1 MNLQEVLKTY
11 WGYDSFRP
19 LQEDIIRSVLAKKD
33 TLALLPTGGG
43 KSICFQVPTMV
54 SEGICIVVSP
64 LIALMKDQVN
74 NLQNKGIK
82 AAAIYSGMRP
92 REIDIVLDNCIY
104 GGYKF
109 LYIAPER
116 LETELFIERVK
127 KMNVNLLAID
137 EAHCISQWGYDFRP
151 AYIKIANVREILPDV
166 TILALTATATDKV
179 KTDIQQQ
186 LLFKKDAVVFQQS
199 FERKN
204 LSYSVLY
211 DEDREGKLKEIF
223 IKIKGSGLV
232 YVRTR
237 RETKRLSDLLK
248 KYKFSADFYHAGLDV
263 SIRMK
268 KQEKWIKGQTRI
280 MVCTNAFGMG
290 IDKPDVRVVIHWDIP
305 ESLEA
310 YYQEAGRAGRD
321 EKKSYAV
328 LLYRKADK
336 KKLLELHEKSF
347 PEIKLIKKVYQAIG
361 NYLQLAVGSGQD
373 ISYDF
378 NLADFCGNYNMN
390 VAETYAAMKV
400 LEQNEYIT
408 LTDNIYSPSRIKV
421 IVGKEDLYKFEVA
434 NRKFEPLIQLILRT
448 YGGVYDE
455 YVNINESVLAGKLKM
470 EKKEVEKTLEYF
482 ERSNLIFYE
491 KQTSIPRLTYL
502 KPRADEKNLIIN
514 EKYLKER
521 KVILQDKLQAVID
534 YVERIDRCRSGM
546 LLAYFGENN
555 TKNCGQ
561 CDVCLGRNN
570 IVLSEKKFNE
580 IYTEIKKLT
589 DSKSIFS
596 KNELI
601 IYLKKYRKT
610 DVLKTVRWLQDQGLI
625 QELEDKKGQWKVR

>member
-43 KSICFQVPTMV
+43 KSICFQVPAMV

-82 AAAIYSGMRP
+82 AAAIYSGMKP

-248 KYKFSADFYHAGLDV
+248 KYKFSTDFYHAGLDV

-361 NYLQLAVGSGQD
+361 NYLQLAVDSGQD

-408 LTDNIYSPSRIKV
+408 LTDKIYSPSRIKV

-589 DSKSIFS
+589 DFKSIFS